1 MQNRVLTSSE
11 VLSTDEGESTEEEDE
26 DAEDF
31 EEMGKN
37 IEKMLSN
44 KKTREEVGVLP
55 FDFQLLY

>member
-1 MQNRVLTSSE
+1 
-11 VLSTDEGESTEEEDE
+11 LSTDEGESTEEEDE